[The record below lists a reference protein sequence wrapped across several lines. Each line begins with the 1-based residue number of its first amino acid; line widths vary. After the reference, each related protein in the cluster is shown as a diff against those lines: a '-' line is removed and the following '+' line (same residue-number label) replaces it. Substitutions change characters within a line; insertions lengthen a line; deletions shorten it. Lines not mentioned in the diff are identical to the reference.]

1 MTSISLSLSLSLHP
15 LFPRPTFPLFFF
27 VFGNVKQGGWKEVVE
42 GEEEE
47 EEGSKE
53 RCFHSKQTD
62 WEEGGDEISNR
73 STIRTRAFRSF
84 CTYAV
89 FVRFRLM
96 ESVEPCTYTVEGG
109 KYCGLVPFLNSVLWP
124 YYYFTFFKRKK
135 KEIVS
140 SESLPN
146 RKSLRTRKT
155 TIIYF
160 SGHPKEFRKLLYS
173 IFPVCHTLIQ
183 EKNRLCSKTCGG
195 KDLIGNNI

>member
-1 MTSISLSLSLSLHP
+1 MCTRVNICWGDDVSLSLSLSLSILCSP
-15 LFPRPTFPLFFF
+15 AQRFLSFFRIWEWED
-27 VFGNVKQGGWKEVVE
+27 KRRRRI
-42 GEEEE
+42 E

-124 YYYFTFFKRKK
+124 YYYFFFFIRKK

-146 RKSLRTRKT
+146 RKSLRTRKN
-155 TIIYF
+155 TILYF
-160 SGHPKEFRKLLYS
+160 FR
-173 IFPVCHTLIQ
+173 P
-183 EKNRLCSKTCGG
+183 SKRV
-195 KDLIGNNI
+195 

>member
-27 VFGNVKQGGWKEVVE
+27 VFGNVKQGGWKEEEE

-146 RKSLRTRKT
+146 RKSLRTRK
-155 TIIYF
+155 IQF
-160 SGHPKEFRKLLYS
+160 F
-173 IFPVCHTLIQ
+173 IFPAIQKSLGSFYTPYFPCATL
-183 EKNRLCSKTCGG
+183 
-195 KDLIGNNI
+195 